1 VTKTLPHPSIKAGPS
16 QLQVKVEP
24 RRRESRGGFSHL
36 SHFLKV
42 LVIEDQLLQS
52 HTKQGATESAIAAAA
67 TAIQSHCL
75 SAFDGVM
82 TPATAKRAKVSHS
95 PIATQT
101 NLKDLFAKQQT
112 SPIKARP
119 VALSTEDEELKW
131 AIQESL
137 KEQVSIPSALEAK
150 EIPDIQ
156 QQDGQKETLRPIATP
171 TLQPLVKRGIDGEEG
186 EQSSGSSISKQPKET
201 AKTSGGQ
208 FNAFSRLMSSHSE
221 AKEWAAVDV
230 SESRNPTTRY
240 RQRGRSAPFY
250 KILTGMP
257 ICVDGFRFGA
267 IPGCNA
273 YFLSHFHADH
283 YGGITSSWDAGP
295 IYCSQTTANL
305 VRTSLHVQPHLIC
318 PLPFDIPTTVPNT
331 GGVQVTL
338 LDANHCPGSSLFLF
352 EGPQTC
358 HILPPPAGSTRP
370 AIPPPFIT
378 FRYLHCGDFRASP
391 RHTNHP
397 MIKGKRLDIIYL
409 DTTYCNPR
417 YCFPAQEMVINA
429 CADMVRRAAPEQC
442 RVGSLKAEEE
452 EPDWRVSPLKG
463 KKLKEAMEA
472 ELNKPS
478 VDAMKGWLESGKSPV
493 KEEDFDLGDL
503 DFKDEEID
511 FKGEDQMGD
520 VEDDFEEGET
530 LESAQECLDGQA
542 PNEDVITVKKEYE
555 EEEDF
560 LLEEDEAAGLS
571 ARDKVEDERTESI
584 VKKEEEGQKVKKE
597 VELSPSSPRILVV
610 VGTYTIGK
618 EKIVIACA
626 KALGTR
632 VFCADPRK
640 YSVYAQ
646 LEDAELHSLLTRD
659 PLKANVHVTS
669 LMTINGDALKEHT
682 SRMRAMGMRID
693 RAIAF
698 RPTGWTYQP
707 PAGADLVSPSLDRV
721 IAWNQSRQFS
731 WMNFN
736 PTRDSTKE
744 YSIYGVPYSEHSSF
758 FELSAFALSV
768 DFVRIIATVN
778 VGNPT
783 SRNKMARWFEKWKA
797 EKKRRNYK
805 PVDAR
810 TADYF

>member
-1 VTKTLPHPSIKAGPS
+1 
-16 QLQVKVEP
+16 
-24 RRRESRGGFSHL
+24 
-36 SHFLKV
+36 
-42 LVIEDQLLQS
+42 
-52 HTKQGATESAIAAAA
+52 
-67 TAIQSHCL
+67 
-75 SAFDGVM
+75 M
-82 TPATAKRAKVSHS
+82 TPATAKRVKVSHS
-95 PIATQT
+95 PVTQS
-101 NLKDLFAKQQT
+101 NLRDLFAKQHT
-112 SPIKARP
+112 SPVKQSAQ
-119 VALSTEDEELKW
+119 VFSNEDEELKW

-137 KEQVSIPSALEAK
+137 KEAQSIKASC
-150 EIPDIQ
+150 IP
-156 QQDGQKETLRPIATP
+156 
-171 TLQPLVKRGIDGEEG
+171 
-186 EQSSGSSISKQPKET
+186 SGSSSITALQAEPDVCATKKHQPVVKRRNDDDEYKPSTSTAPKEANT
-201 AKTSGGQ
+201 KQ
-208 FNAFSRLMSSHSE
+208 FNAFSRLMTSHSE

-230 SESRNPTTRY
+230 SEARSASTRY
-240 RQRGRSAPFY
+240 RQRRSAPFY

-318 PLPFDIPTTVPNT
+318 PLPFDLPTTVPGT

-358 HILPPPAGSTRP
+358 HILTPPAGSTKP
-370 AIPPPFIT
+370 AIPPRHIT
-378 FRYLHCGDFRASP
+378 FRYLLCGDFRASP

-397 MIKGKRLDIIYL
+397 TIKGKRLDIIYL

-429 CADMVRRAAPEQC
+429 CAEMVRRAAPEQC
-442 RVGSLKAEEE
+442 RVGTLKAEEE

-463 KKLKEAMEA
+463 KKLKDAMEA
-472 ELNKPS
+472 ELNRPS
-478 VDAMKGWLESGKSPV
+478 VDAMKGWLESGSSIKSESPV
-493 KEEDFDLGDL
+493 KEEEFDLGDL

-511 FKGEDQMGD
+511 FKGDDQMGM
-520 VEDDFEEGET
+520 VDDDDDDEEEEET
-530 LESAQECLDGQA
+530 SQAPQECQDGKA
-542 PNEDVITVKKEYE
+542 PIDQVVTIKKEDGDDQVITIKKEYE
-555 EEEDF
+555 DDF
-560 LLEEDEAAGLS
+560 PLEEDDAAGLS
-571 ARDKVEDERTESI
+571 LREVPSEEQSV
-584 VKKEEEGQKVKKE
+584 VKKEEDIVEDKKDVKSD
-597 VELSPSSPRILVV
+597 LSPSSPRVLVV

-632 VFCADPRK
+632 VYCADARK

-669 LMTINGDALKEHT
+669 LMTINGDALKDHT
-682 SRMRAMGMRID
+682 SRMRALGMRID

-731 WMNFN
+731 WMNFH
-736 PTRDSTKE
+736 PTRDSTRE

-768 DFVRIIATVN
+768 DWVRIIATVN

-797 EKKRRNYK
+797 ERKRREYK
-805 PVDAR
+805 PVEAR